1 MGFGM
6 DVIEILRCPRTGN
19 RLRFDDEH
27 SIVHVE
33 GCDVRYPVVDGIVD
47 FCGEAGDEAAAAYDR
62 FAPRYDAYMTDS
74 GLLMRAYG
82 TIVWG
87 IRDDREII
95 DTVFSY
101 LPAGFD
107 GVLVDVPVG
116 TGVFTSSV
124 YGGFPNATIIGI
136 DSSMGMLQEAKERF
150 EREGVDNVCLVR
162 ADANNLP
169 LADGAADIVLWMN
182 GLHVFAD
189 KQRAIGEMRR
199 VVCNEGKL
207 VACGY
212 AKGARRLADWFV
224 RLFAVPR
231 GFFSPPFLA
240 VDDIGSQLEGFAIRR
255 QGNFKSF
262 VYFEAVKTALT
273 GT

>member
-1 MGFGM
+1 M
-6 DVIEILRCPRTGN
+6 DVLEILRCPRTGN
-19 RLRFDDEH
+19 RLRFGDGD
-27 SIVHVE
+27 SVVCVE
-33 GCDVRYPVVDGIVD
+33 GCDVCYPVVDGIVD
-47 FCGEAGDEAAAAYDR
+47 FCGDAGDVAAAPYDR
-62 FAPRYDAYMTDS
+62 FAPRYDAYMTGS

-82 TIVWG
+82 AIVWG

-95 DTVFSY
+95 DTVLSY

-124 YGGFPNATIIGI
+124 YAGFPDATIIGI
-136 DSSMGMLQEAKERF
+136 DSSMGMLQGAKERF
-150 EREGVDNVCLVR
+150 EREGVGNVCLVR

-169 LADGAADIVLWMN
+169 VADGIADIVLWMN

-189 KQRAIGEMRR
+189 KQRAIGQMRR
-199 VVCNEGKL
+199 VLGNEGRL

-224 RLFAVPR
+224 KYFAVSR
-231 GFFSPPFLA
+231 GFFSPPFFP

-255 QGNFKSF
+255 QGNVKSI
-262 VYFEAVKTALT
+262 VYFEAVKTALA
-273 GT
+273 GA

>member
-1 MGFGM
+1 M
-6 DVIEILRCPRTGN
+6 DVLDILRCPRTGN
-19 RLRFDDEH
+19 RLRFGDGH
-27 SIVHVE
+27 SVVCVE

-47 FCGEAGDEAAAAYDR
+47 FCGEAGDAAAAPYDR
-62 FAPRYDAYMTDS
+62 FAPRYDAYMTGS

-87 IRDDREII
+87 IRDDHEII
-95 DTVFSY
+95 DTVLSY

-124 YGGFPNATIIGI
+124 YAGFPNATIIGI

-150 EREGVDNVCLVR
+150 EREGVTNVCLVR

-169 LADGAADIVLWMN
+169 VADGAADIVLWMN

-189 KQRAIGEMRR
+189 KQRAIGQMRR
-199 VVCNEGKL
+199 VLGNEGRL

-224 RLFAVPR
+224 RYFAVPR
-231 GFFSPPFLA
+231 GFFSPPFFP

-255 QGNFKSF
+255 QGNVKSF
-262 VYFEAVKTALT
+262 VYFEAVKTAIT
-273 GT
+273 EAWVRE